1 MLPGALPR
9 GSETPAPAS
18 SPAWWLCPAA
28 SGLRQAV
35 SPPGGGA
42 LLPTPWGQ
50 SVRARKGRG
59 RNPSVLG
66 AGRLLE
72 HEPSPPCLLWQ
83 IHRCRNPG
91 APQPLKI
98 SACLVHTSSSL
109 TLHPPRR
116 LRRGGLGGRWAGEVG
131 AGVSSP
137 ESEGRQ
143 HKAQIFSPGTVSVWG
158 WGAPHQPAQASYF
171 LPVRWMCWKRV
182 MEKAMPRICMIR
194 MHIPTVPSTCLLS
207 SNHIFT
213 FS

>member
-59 RNPSVLG
+59 RNASVLG
-66 AGRLLE
+66 AGRLPE

-91 APQPLKI
+91 
-98 SACLVHTSSSL
+98 
-109 TLHPPRR
+109 
-116 LRRGGLGGRWAGEVG
+116 GLGRWVQGSAVRRARAGNTKLKSSPLAQCPCG
-131 AGVSSP
+131 AGVLPTSPLRRHTSYQSGGCAGRESWRRPCP
-137 ESEGRQ
+137 ES
-143 HKAQIFSPGTVSVWG
+143 A
-158 WGAPHQPAQASYF
+158 
-171 LPVRWMCWKRV
+171 
-182 MEKAMPRICMIR
+182 
-194 MHIPTVPSTCLLS
+194 
-207 SNHIFT
+207 
-213 FS
+213 